1 MILTHWLRR
10 ATCVAL
16 LCILRPTIGWSQSAV
31 VAVPSGK
38 LRGVAYDS
46 VRARPLALAAIQLIS
61 ESDPGNARQVMADS
75 LGRFSADSLVPGIWI
90 VGAQHAWLDSLAV
103 EQLAVR
109 VVVKPK
115 GTSRA
120 TIAVPSPRA
129 LVMRVCGDAVARDSS
144 GYVHGLIRGASNLD
158 VGKPGSVRIEWV
170 EFTLRREGL
179 TRSLAGVEVQSTPE
193 GRYVACGV
201 PPGGMLRV
209 RAWNGADSTG
219 VLDVSLASHGI
230 ARLDLA
236 IGEARRTTM
245 AVATLPDSAIDT
257 VGDTLLP
264 TEIDVLRGAGSIRG
278 VARVATR
285 GAGDQPLA
293 NARVT
298 VWGSG
303 LEVRSAS
310 DGRFT
315 LSGLPTGSY
324 ILETIAIGY
333 QPSREVVELRPDA
346 AVSVN
351 TRLERLLTLDTVQVR
366 ALRRRMLGPN
376 VAGFEERRQRGF
388 GKFLGPEELDKR
400 VASQTSDLFR
410 MIPGV
415 RVVPGFGGD
424 RVLLRGDFRGHC
436 VPTMFLDGMR
446 ILDMG
451 GVSSLNSYVAP
462 MEIRA
467 VEVYVSGAAT
477 PPEFSNGLSNCG
489 SIVIWTGARNTT
501 PRR

>member
-1 MILTHWLRR
+1 MTMLKHSLRLT
-10 ATCVAL
+10 VL
-16 LCILRPTIGWSQSAV
+16 LAGLLLLPGSTARSQPAAVRPA
-31 VAVPSGK
+31 SGK

-46 VRARPLALAAIQLIS
+46 VRARPLPLAMIQLIS
-61 ESDPGNARQVMADS
+61 ENDPSNARHVTADS
-75 LGRFSADSLVPGIWI
+75 LGRFSADSLTPGMWI

-103 EQLAVR
+103 DQLAVR
-109 VVVKPK
+109 VEVKAR
-115 GTSRA
+115 GTSRTTLA
-120 TIAVPSPRA
+120 IPSQRA
-129 LVMRVCGDAVARDSS
+129 LVARVCGEAVARDSL
-144 GYVHGLIRGASNLD
+144 GYVHGLIRDASRLE
-158 VGKPGSVRIEWV
+158 VGKPGNVRLQWV
-170 EFTLRREGL
+170 EFTLKREGVA
-179 TRSLAGVEVQSTPE
+179 RELAGVEVQSSPE

-201 PPGGMLRV
+201 PPGAMLRV
-209 RAWNGADSTG
+209 RAWSGADSTG
-219 VLDVSLASHGI
+219 ILDVSLPVHGV
-230 ARLDLA
+230 AQLDLA

-245 AVATLPDSAIDT
+245 AVATTPDSASEAVSDS
-257 VGDTLLP
+257 LAP
-264 TEIDVLRGAGSIRG
+264 TEIDVLRGAGSLRG
-278 VARVATR
+278 VARTSTR

-303 LEVRSAS
+303 LEVRSGS
-310 DGRFT
+310 DGRFA

-324 ILETIAIGY
+324 ILETVAIGY

-346 AVSVN
+346 AITVN

-366 ALRRRMLGPN
+366 ALRRRILGPS

-388 GKFLGPEELDKR
+388 GKFLGPDELDRR
-400 VASQTSDLFR
+400 VASQASDLFR

-424 RVLLRGDFRGHC
+424 RVLLRGDFRGSC

-446 ILDMG
+446 LLDMG
-451 GVSSLNSYVAP
+451 GVNSINSYVSP

-477 PPEFSNGLSNCG
+477 PPEFSNGLSTCG
-489 SIVIWTGARNTT
+489 SIVIWTGAR
-501 PRR
+501 R

>member
-1 MILTHWLRR
+1 MNPLHRIALVAGLLALPVSLARSQAAASKP
-10 ATCVAL
+10 AT
-16 LCILRPTIGWSQSAV
+16 
-31 VAVPSGK
+31 GK

-46 VRARPLALAAIQLIS
+46 VRARPLPLATIQLVS
-61 ESDPGNARQVMADS
+61 ATDPSSARAILTDS
-75 LGRFSADSLVPGIWI
+75 LGRFSADSLLPGSWI
-90 VGAQHAWLDSLAV
+90 VGATHPWLDSLAV
-103 EQLAVR
+103 DQLAVQ
-109 VVVKPK
+109 VDVKAK
-115 GTSRA
+115 GTTRA
-120 TIAVPSPRA
+120 LVAVPSWRA
-129 LVMRVCGDAVARDSS
+129 LVTRVCGEQVARDSS
-144 GYVHGLIRGASNLD
+144 GYVHGLVRRAGRLGIGI
-158 VGKPGSVRIEWV
+158 PGTVRVQWLELTLTKDGVQRSV
-170 EFTLRREGL
+170 EG
-179 TRSLAGVEVQSTPE
+179 VDVQSTPE

-201 PPGGMLRV
+201 PVGGALRI
-209 RAWNGADSTG
+209 RSWTGSDTTG
-219 VLDVSLASHGI
+219 VLDVALPAHGI
-230 ARLDLA
+230 TRLDLA
-236 IGEARRTTM
+236 IGEAQRRTISMAGEADSSGT
-245 AVATLPDSAIDT
+245 AVADSLA
-257 VGDTLLP
+257 P

-278 VARVATR
+278 VARAWTR

-310 DGRFT
+310 DGGFA

-324 ILETIAIGY
+324 ILETVAIGY
-333 QPSREVVELRPDA
+333 QPSREVIELRPDA
-346 AVSVN
+346 VVTVN

-366 ALRRRMLGPN
+366 ALRRRVLGPN

-388 GKFLGPEELDKR
+388 GKFLGPDELDRR
-400 VASQTSDLFR
+400 VASQASDLFR

-424 RVLLRGDFRGHC
+424 RVLLRGDFRGTC

-451 GVSSLNSYVAP
+451 GVNSINSYVSP

-477 PPEFSNGLSNCG
+477 PPEFSNGLSTCG
-489 SIVIWTGARNTT
+489 SIVIWTGAR
-501 PRR
+501 R